1 MLDCSCEGFLFAA
14 LSAPTGGA
22 VSYFGSL
29 STTSRNQGLSAFRL
43 RAARGAAI
51 SSDSRTTLAIVMAM
65 RFASG
70 DAANSNELSVKRLRT
85 QDVDLSKIEA
95 ASATL
100 TTARARQRV
109 SFSSVWLMT
118 DALPL
123 NRRLG

>member
-1 MLDCSCEGFLFAA
+1 MLDYSCTNFLFTA
-14 LSAPTGGA
+14 LSARTGGA

-29 STTSRNQGLSAFRL
+29 STTSRNQGLSAFRMQT
-43 RAARGAAI
+43 ARGAAI
-51 SSDSRTTLAIVMAM
+51 SSDNRTTLLTVMAM
-65 RFASG
+65 RFASEG
-70 DAANSNELSVKRLRT
+70 AANSKELSVKRLRT

-118 DALPL
+118 DALAL
-123 NRRLG
+123 DRR